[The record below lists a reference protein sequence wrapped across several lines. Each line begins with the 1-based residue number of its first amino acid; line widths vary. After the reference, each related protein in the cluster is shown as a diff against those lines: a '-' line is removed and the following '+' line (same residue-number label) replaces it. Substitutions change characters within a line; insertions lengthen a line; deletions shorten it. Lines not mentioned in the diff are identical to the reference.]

1 VVVIGTAALAGWLL
15 GATVGT
21 AMLVRWLRW
30 HRAVRSA
37 SSRPPRLVFAHL
49 ATALGGLMVWVA
61 YLATGRPHALA
72 WAAFAVLTLNNILGD
87 TLLTRGWR
95 QRHHASGTTGSSRR
109 RDYLRAVVE
118 TLRGRRP
125 VATLHALLAGVTYF
139 LVLFAALGI
148 GA

>member
-1 VVVIGTAALAGWLL
+1 
-15 GATVGT
+15 
-21 AMLVRWLRW
+21 M
-30 HRAVRSA
+30 RSA
-37 SSRPPRLVFAHL
+37 SSRPPRLVFVHV

-61 YLATGRPHALA
+61 YLATGRPRALA
-72 WAAFAVLTLNNILGD
+72 WAAFAVLTLNNTLGD

-95 QRHHASGTTGSSRR
+95 QRNHARGASLPPRGGSPGCATSP
-109 RDYLRAVVE
+109 AC
-118 TLRGRRP
+118 RGRRP

>member
-1 VVVIGTAALAGWLL
+1 
-15 GATVGT
+15 
-21 AMLVRWLRW
+21 MLVRWLRW

-37 SSRPPRLVFAHL
+37 SSPSRPPRLVFVHV

-61 YLATGRPHALA
+61 YLATGRPPALA
-72 WAAFAVLTLNNILGD
+72 WAAFAVLTLNNTLGD

-95 QRHHASGTTGSSRR
+95 QRHHAGGTTGSSRR

-139 LVLFAALGI
+139 LVLFAALGV

>member
-1 VVVIGTAALAGWLL
+1 
-15 GATVGT
+15 
-21 AMLVRWLRW
+21 MLVRWLRW

-37 SSRPPRLVFAHL
+37 SSRPPRLVFVHVG
-49 ATALGGLMVWVA
+49 TAFGGLMVWVA
-61 YLATGRPHALA
+61 YLATGRPRALA
-72 WAAFAVLTLNNILGD
+72 WAAFAVLTLNNTLGD

-95 QRHHASGTTGSSRR
+95 QRHHASGTPGSSSRR

>member
-1 VVVIGTAALAGWLL
+1 VVVIGTAAVAGWLL

-37 SSRPPRLVFAHL
+37 SSRPPRLVFVHL

-61 YLATGRPHALA
+61 YRATGRPHALA
-72 WAAFAVLTLNNILGD
+72 WAAVAVLTLNNILGD

>member
-1 VVVIGTAALAGWLL
+1 MTGTAALVVWLL
-15 GATVGT
+15 GVTVGT
-21 AMLVRWLRW
+21 TMLARWLRW

-37 SSRPPRLVFAHL
+37 SSRPPRLVFAHM

-61 YLATGRPHALA
+61 YLATGRPRGLA
-72 WAAFAVLTLNNILGD
+72 WAAFAVLTLNNTLGD

-95 QRHHASGTTGSSRR
+95 QRHHTRGTTGSSRS

-139 LVLFAALGI
+139 LVLFAALGF

>member
-1 VVVIGTAALAGWLL
+1 MVVIGTAALAGWLL

-21 AMLVRWLRW
+21 AMLMRWLRW

-37 SSRPPRLVFAHL
+37 SSRPPRLVFVHV
-49 ATALGGLMVWVA
+49 ATALGGLLLWVA

-72 WAAFAVLTLNNILGD
+72 WTAFAVLTLNNVLGD

-95 QRHHASGTTGSSRR
+95 QRHHASAATGSSRR
-109 RDYLRAVVE
+109 RDYFRAVVE

>member
-1 VVVIGTAALAGWLL
+1 
-15 GATVGT
+15 
-21 AMLVRWLRW
+21 MLVRWLRW

-37 SSRPPRLVFAHL
+37 SSRPPRLVFVHVG
-49 ATALGGLMVWVA
+49 TALGGLMVWVA
-61 YLATGRPHALA
+61 YLATGRPRALA
-72 WAAFAVLTLNNILGD
+72 WAAFAVLTLNNTLGD

-95 QRHHASGTTGSSRR
+95 QRHHASGTPGSSSRR

>member
-1 VVVIGTAALAGWLL
+1 VVVIGTAAVAGWLL

-49 ATALGGLMVWVA
+49 ATALGGLMLGVA

>member
-1 VVVIGTAALAGWLL
+1 
-15 GATVGT
+15 
-21 AMLVRWLRW
+21 MLVRWLRW

-37 SSRPPRLVFAHL
+37 SSRPPRLVFVHVG
-49 ATALGGLMVWVA
+49 TALGGLMVWVA
-61 YLATGRPHALA
+61 YLATGRPRALA
-72 WAAFAVLTLNNILGD
+72 WAAFAVLTLNNTLGD

-95 QRHHASGTTGSSRR
+95 QRHHASGTPGSSRR